1 MRDDESLVAGIVKTL
16 ILCFIIYLMATT
28 WYFNFLQF
36 RNGSSANTADDMS
49 LAGLAQLSFN
59 DNSTTSQLR
68 VPGFWSTA
76 LAESGRTT
84 TYMVHDTIIGLTQSS
99 KQWNDLF
106 SENMDNPPPWL
117 SQGLPLYIA
126 NFFAKLDA
134 DAIGAG
140 NAAAAA
146 RVMKNFTSYVAGLS
160 AAGVDFASYNGLSA
174 LKQYLSTGS
183 VTESAATTFPGQIYL
198 LYSLAFNSSY
208 PEQVRAQF
216 FGKAL
221 AITGMVIVT
230 AGHGHFSDKFEGMLS
245 RLNLLKAWP
254 KIKAYLK
261 DMVSASPGAA
271 YQATVVL
278 EALAKKFPTTFTDVA
293 GFTSDRID
301 LMIQSLKDKGLS
313 PDAIKEKVAELVR
326 SANSANGEGDVAEAA
341 DEISYRETGTFLVR
355 VDDSL
360 GLTLHEDASTKRY
373 IRDTFLQKEV
383 PGFVAS
389 DAIALK
395 ITVHKENE
403 LMVSYYV
410 YQGGQNFSPTLPAGQ
425 AKPGDI
431 VPISIELLPLDSFL
445 KGIPSFQLTNPAYLS
460 WVADSVIVKDFIL
473 TGTTLQIHILQTNP
487 FTPLRDFNIVG
498 KVEKYPGSSTNY
510 GGAYVPFSITDHLGR
525 TQTLR
530 LRHDGYDMPEFQL
543 LSRGAPETVSFF
555 SYDGLRLS
563 IVYTTRNTIATMYPK
578 ALTEAIYSLGDLHPY
593 SGPYLDF
600 VAGKFTDAF
609 TVDHVEMERLL
620 ESSMLYHGSS
630 YAVERLG
637 SEIAY
642 VIADRKLG
650 LKDVVLEEP
659 SVGGRDL
666 YTRDNTVAIQAR
678 LLAYV
683 NPAKVEAT
691 IQKELLN
698 LVNKLGQ
705 DYDNQPDMKDGFA
718 ILSYVDPADGMLK
731 SLIVEVP
738 RQ

>member
-59 DNSTTSQLR
+59 DTSTNSQLFHA
-68 VPGFWSTA
+68 GFWDIA

-84 TYMVHDTIIGLTQSS
+84 TYMIHETIFGLIQSS
-99 KQWNDLF
+99 KEYAALF
-106 SENMDNPPPWL
+106 SENMDDPPPWL
-117 SQGLPLYIA
+117 SQGLPLYISK
-126 NFFAKLDA
+126 FFANLDSQV
-134 DAIGAG
+134 IGAG
-140 NAAAAA
+140 NAALAG

-160 AAGVDFASYNGLSA
+160 VAGVDLATYNGVSA
-174 LKQYLSTGS
+174 LRQYISTGS
-183 VTESAATTFPGQIYL
+183 VTESASTTFPGQIYH

-230 AGHGHFSDKFEGMLS
+230 AGAGHFSEKFKGMLS
-245 RLNLLKAWP
+245 KLNLLEAWP

-271 YQATVVL
+271 YQATVAL
-278 EALAKKFPTTFTDVA
+278 EALARKFPSTFTDVA

-326 SANSANGEGDVAEAA
+326 VANDANSEGDVAEAA

-355 VDDSL
+355 VGNNL
-360 GLTLHEDASTKRY
+360 ELTLHEDAATKRY

-389 DAIALK
+389 DAVALK

-403 LMVSYYV
+403 LMISYYV
-410 YQGGQNFSPTLPAGQ
+410 NQGGQRFKPTLPAGQ

-460 WVADSVIVKDFIL
+460 WVADNVIVKDFIL
-473 TGTTLQIHILQTNP
+473 TGNTLQIHILQANP

-510 GGAYVPFSITDHLGR
+510 GGAYVQFSITDHLGR

-530 LRHDGYDMPEFQL
+530 LRHDGYDTPEFQL
-543 LSRGAPETVSFF
+543 LSRGAPETVSLF
-555 SYDGLRLS
+555 SYDGVRLS

-578 ALTEAIYSLGDLHPY
+578 ALTEAIYKLGDTQPY
-593 SGPYLDF
+593 SGPYLNS

-620 ESSMLYHGSS
+620 ESSILHQGST
-630 YAVERLG
+630 YVLGRLG

-642 VIADRKLG
+642 VIAGSKLG
-650 LKDVVLEEP
+650 LKDIVLEEP

-666 YTRDNTVAIQAR
+666 YTRDNTIAIQAR

-705 DYDNQPDMKDGFA
+705 DYDNQPDMKHGFA
-718 ILSYVDPADGMLK
+718 ILSYIDPADGMLK

>member
-1 MRDDESLVAGIVKTL
+1 MRDDESLVEAAVKML
-16 ILCFIIYLMATT
+16 ILFFIMYLLAST
-28 WYFNFLQF
+28 WYFTFLQH
-36 RNGSSANTADDMS
+36 RNGSSANATDDMS

-59 DNSTTSQLR
+59 DNSTNSQLR
-68 VPGFWSTA
+68 DPGFWSTA

-117 SQGLPLYIA
+117 SQGLPLYLA

-134 DAIGAG
+134 ETIGAG

-208 PEQVRAQF
+208 PEEIRAQF
-216 FGKAL
+216 LGKAL
-221 AITGMVIVT
+221 AITGFVIVT
-230 AGHGHFSDKFEGMLS
+230 AGAGHFSDKFEGMLS
-245 RLNLLKAWP
+245 KLNLLEAWP

-261 DMVSASPGAA
+261 DMVSESPGAA
-271 YQATVVL
+271 YEATLVL

-313 PDAIKEKVAELVR
+313 PDAIKEKVAELVNA
-326 SANSANGEGDVAEAA
+326 ANGANGEGDVAEAA
-341 DEISYRETGTFLVR
+341 DEISYRETGTFLAR
-355 VDDSL
+355 VTNDLS
-360 GLTLHEDASTKRY
+360 LTLHEDAATKRY

-389 DAIALK
+389 DAVALK

-410 YQGGQNFSPTLPAGQ
+410 YQGGQNFKPTLPAGQ
-425 AKPGDI
+425 ANPGDL

-445 KGIPSFQLTNPAYLS
+445 KGIPSFQLTNPAYLN

-473 TGTTLQIHILQTNP
+473 TGNTLQIHILQTNP
-487 FTPLRDFNIVG
+487 FSPLSEFNIVG

-510 GGAYVPFSITDHLGR
+510 GGAYVQFSITDHLGR

-530 LRHDGYDMPEFQL
+530 LRHDGYDTPEFQV
-543 LSRGAPETVSFF
+543 LSRGAPETVSLF

-578 ALTEAIYSLGDLHPY
+578 ALTEAIYTLGDMHPY

-600 VAGKFTDAF
+600 IAGKFTNAF
-609 TVDHVEMERLL
+609 MVDHIEMERLL
-620 ESSMLYHGSS
+620 ESSMLYHGST
-630 YAVERLG
+630 YVVGRLG
-637 SEIAY
+637 SEIAF

-650 LKDVVLEEP
+650 LKDIVLEEP
-659 SVGGRDL
+659 SKGGRDL

-678 LLAYV
+678 LLVYV
-683 NPAKVEAT
+683 DPANVAST
-691 IQKELLN
+691 IQKELFSL
-698 LVNKLGQ
+698 LEKLRQ
-705 DYDNQPDMKDGFA
+705 DYANQPDMKDGYA
-718 ILSYVDPADGMLK
+718 ILSYVDTDGTVRTVIL
-731 SLIVEVP
+731 EVP

>member
-1 MRDDESLVAGIVKTL
+1 MRDDESLVEAAVKML
-16 ILCFIIYLMATT
+16 ILFFIMYLLAST
-28 WYFNFLQF
+28 WYFTFLQS
-36 RNGSSANTADDMS
+36 RNGSSTNATDDMS

-271 YQATVVL
+271 YQATVAL
-278 EALAKKFPTTFTDVA
+278 EALAKKFPSTFTDVA

-301 LMIQSLKDKGLS
+301 LMIQSLKDKGLR

-326 SANSANGEGDVAEAA
+326 AANDANSEGDVAEAA

-355 VDDSL
+355 VGNNL
-360 GLTLHEDASTKRY
+360 ELTLHEDAATKRY
-373 IRDTFLQKEV
+373 IGDTFLQKEV

-403 LMVSYYV
+403 LMISYYV
-410 YQGGQNFSPTLPAGQ
+410 YQGRPEFRSHLAGGPSQ
-425 AKPGDI
+425 AGRH
-431 VPISIELLPLDSFL
+431 SS
-445 KGIPSFQLTNPAYLS
+445 
-460 WVADSVIVKDFIL
+460 
-473 TGTTLQIHILQTNP
+473 
-487 FTPLRDFNIVG
+487 DFN
-498 KVEKYPGSSTNY
+498 
-510 GGAYVPFSITDHLGR
+510 R
-525 TQTLR
+525 TATPR
-530 LRHDGYDMPEFQL
+530 LIPQ
-543 LSRGAPETVSFF
+543 
-555 SYDGLRLS
+555 
-563 IVYTTRNTIATMYPK
+563 RNT
-578 ALTEAIYSLGDLHPY
+578 
-593 SGPYLDF
+593 
-600 VAGKFTDAF
+600 
-609 TVDHVEMERLL
+609 
-620 ESSMLYHGSS
+620 
-630 YAVERLG
+630 
-637 SEIAY
+637 
-642 VIADRKLG
+642 
-650 LKDVVLEEP
+650 
-659 SVGGRDL
+659 
-666 YTRDNTVAIQAR
+666 
-678 LLAYV
+678 
-683 NPAKVEAT
+683 
-691 IQKELLN
+691 
-698 LVNKLGQ
+698 
-705 DYDNQPDMKDGFA
+705 
-718 ILSYVDPADGMLK
+718 
-731 SLIVEVP
+731 
-738 RQ
+738 